1 MKTRTYSDRAAGA
14 LVGLA
19 VGDAIGTTVE
29 FRPRGTFTPL
39 TDMVG
44 GGPFGLLPGQW
55 TDDTSM
61 ALCLGDSLLACGGTD
76 QRDQM
81 ERYVRWWRRGYNS
94 STGRCFDIGTT
105 TAIALQSFINTGN
118 PVAGS
123 KNPNTAGNGCLMRLA
138 PVAIRYGRHD
148 RMDLAFAARHSSE
161 TTHAAQECVDA
172 TMVFCRMLASAI
184 DGASKSA
191 ILEGHNPADF
201 PGELTGKIKAIAAGG
216 YRSKT
221 RDQIRGSGYVVD
233 ALEAALWCFWHTGTF
248 ADAVLMAA
256 NLGDDADTT
265 AAITGQIAGAYYG
278 IDGIP
283 AAWRE
288 RLHDGDHIEKLARDL
303 AQAPTAGS

>member
-1 MKTRTYSDRAAGA
+1 MKATACSDRDAGA
-14 LVGLA
+14 LIGLA
-19 VGDAIGTTVE
+19 VCDAIGTTVE
-29 FRPRGTFTPL
+29 FRPRGTFPTV

-61 ALCLGDSLLACGGTD
+61 ALCLADSLLICGGTD

-81 ERYVRWWRRGYNS
+81 ERYVRWWKHGENS
-94 STGRCFDIGTT
+94 STGRCFDIGNA
-105 TAIALQSFINTGN
+105 TASALQRFMQDGN

-123 KNPNTAGNGCLMRLA
+123 TNPNTAGNGCLMRLA

-172 TMVFCRMLASAI
+172 TMVFCQMLANAI
-184 DGASKSA
+184 DGASKPD

-201 PGELTGKIKAIAAGG
+201 PGELTGKVKAIAAGG

-233 ALEAALWCFWHTGTF
+233 ALEAALWCFHTTDSF
-248 ADAVLMAA
+248 SDAVLTAA

-265 AAITGQIAGAYYG
+265 AAIAGQIAGAYYG

-283 AAWRE
+283 AVWRK
-288 RLHDGDHIEKLARDL
+288 RLHDGAHIEKLAREL
-303 AQAPTAGS
+303 AEAPTA

>member
-1 MKTRTYSDRAAGA
+1 MKKAYSDRAAGA

-29 FRPRGTFTPL
+29 FRPRGTFPTV

-61 ALCLGDSLLACGGTD
+61 ALCLADSLLICGGTD
-76 QRDQM
+76 QGDQM
-81 ERYVRWWRRGYNS
+81 ERYVRWWKDGYNS

-123 KNPNTAGNGCLMRLA
+123 TNPNTAGNGCLMRLA
-138 PVAIRYGRHD
+138 PVAIRYAMSSGEVQDD
-148 RMDLAFAARHSSE
+148 RFKESSE
-161 TTHAAQECVDA
+161 TTHGANECIKASVMFGSILTDA
-172 TMVFCRMLASAI
+172 MLGT
-184 DGASKSA
+184 DKED
-191 ILEGHNPADF
+191 ILYGPNPADYK
-201 PGELTGKIKAIAAGG
+201 GKLKSIARFD
-216 YRSKT
+216 YKEKT

-233 ALEAALWCFWHTGTF
+233 ALEAALWCFWHTETF

-265 AAITGQIAGAYYG
+265 AAIAGQIAGAYYG

-283 AAWRE
+283 AVWRK
-288 RLHDGDHIEKLARDL
+288 RLHDGERIEKLARDL
-303 AQAPTAGS
+303 AEVAGEQ